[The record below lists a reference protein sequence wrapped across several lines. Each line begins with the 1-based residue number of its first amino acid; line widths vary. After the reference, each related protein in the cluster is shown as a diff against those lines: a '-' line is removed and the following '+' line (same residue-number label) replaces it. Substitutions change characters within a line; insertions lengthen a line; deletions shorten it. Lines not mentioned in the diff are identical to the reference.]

1 MKYGMFFTYPSD
13 IKVNLLS
20 KITQEIF
27 LSRTLFHNS
36 EYEARKHGNK
46 EKWEDGEGRKR
57 SLQCG
62 RRDGHRGRPAQWG
75 GGGGLAGCLHEQKDP
90 KSRGHVG
97 KLGVRVGEW
106 TANVTP
112 ENKVIRTSGEGE
124 PWEKEISFYVPRG
137 SALGDMY
144 PVPTLHDVTK
154 IDT

>member
-1 MKYGMFFTYPSD
+1 MKQENMV
-13 IKVNLLS
+13 IKKNGRMEKV
-20 KITQEIF
+20 
-27 LSRTLFHNS
+27 
-36 EYEARKHGNK
+36 GNVASSV
-46 EKWEDGEGRKR
+46 GEETDTEVGRP
-57 SLQCG
+57 
-62 RRDGHRGRPAQWG
+62 RGR

-97 KLGVRVGEW
+97 KLGVGVGEW

-112 ENKVIRTSGEGE
+112 ENKVTRTSGEGE

-154 IDT
+154 MDT